1 MPRYAAGSAAAH
13 AQGAVVFAAVIPPVK
28 MWSGRPCINY
38 ENILIYLPEGTVLT
52 EKERIAVGK
61 AAKYIFNDWN
71 RAKEEIYATCI

>member
-1 MPRYAAGSAAAH
+1 MPRYAD
-13 AQGAVVFAAVIPPVK
+13 AAVIPPVK
-28 MWSGRPCINY
+28 TWSGRPCINY
-38 ENILIYLPEGTVLT
+38 ENVLIYLPEGTVLT